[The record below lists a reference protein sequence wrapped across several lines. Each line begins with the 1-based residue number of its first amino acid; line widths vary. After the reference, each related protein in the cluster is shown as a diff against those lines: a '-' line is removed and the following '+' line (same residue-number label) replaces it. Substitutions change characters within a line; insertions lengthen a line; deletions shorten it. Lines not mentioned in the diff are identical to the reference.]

1 MVHRR
6 FVSRTIALF
15 LGISLV
21 SGFFVSHT
29 LTVSAQAGFPSASA
43 GASRKVTVSPQYP
56 KAFQDVTVTVE
67 DYSQNIDTATIS
79 WSLNGKQ
86 VARGTGIKSYSFKTG
101 FLGSVS
107 TLTVSVNGSSETIAI
122 RPSDIDLVWQSDS
135 YVPPFYEGKA
145 LRGNQSGVRV
155 VAQPFF
161 LTSQGTRLDPANLLY
176 TWKQNG
182 KVAQASSG
190 LGKQTF
196 FVAPSVLAKP
206 VDIEV
211 EVSTRTG
218 DYKSVARTT
227 IEEVKPE
234 VILYEDSPLYGVQ
247 TQASLNG
254 RIFDLGVQPE
264 TTLLAVPFFFSTT
277 DGNNQIT
284 YSWSQNGAS
293 INKKDNTVVFRAPTS
308 GAGEA
313 RVNVSTKHT
322 TNFMQ
327 GGNAS
332 VTVRFDK
339 TQAPASGL

>member
-6 FVSRTIALF
+6 FVLHSIALF
-15 LGISLV
+15 LGIAV
-21 SGFFVSHT
+21 ASGFFVSHA
-29 LTVSAQAGFPSASA
+29 LVASAQTAFPSFSS
-43 GASRKVTVSPQYP
+43 GASRKITVSPQYP

-86 VARGTGIKSYSFKTG
+86 VARGTGLKSYSFKTS

-107 TLTVSVNGSSETIAI
+107 TVTASINGVAETITI
-122 RPSDIDLVWQSDS
+122 RPAEVDLLWQSDS
-135 YVPPFYEGKA
+135 YVPAFYEGKA
-145 LRGNQSGVRV
+145 LRSNQSGVKI

-161 LTSQGTRLDPANLLY
+161 MTSQGTRLDPTNLLY

-196 FVAPSVLAKP
+196 FVTPSVLAKP
-206 VDIEV
+206 LDIEV

-227 IEEVKPE
+227 IEETAPE
-234 VILYEDSPLYGVQ
+234 IVLYENSPLYGVQ
-247 TQASLNG
+247 TQVSLNG
-254 RIFDLGVQPE
+254 RIFDLGAQPE

-277 DGNNQIT
+277 DGNNQLSYT
-284 YSWSQNGAS
+284 WTQNGSA
-293 INKKDNTVVFRAPTS
+293 INKKDNTVVFRAPS
-308 GAGEA
+308 EGAGET
-313 RVNVSTKHT
+313 RVSIQTKHL

-327 GGNAS
+327 GNNAG
-332 VTVRFDK
+332 VTIRFDK
-339 TQAPASGL
+339 TKTPASGL